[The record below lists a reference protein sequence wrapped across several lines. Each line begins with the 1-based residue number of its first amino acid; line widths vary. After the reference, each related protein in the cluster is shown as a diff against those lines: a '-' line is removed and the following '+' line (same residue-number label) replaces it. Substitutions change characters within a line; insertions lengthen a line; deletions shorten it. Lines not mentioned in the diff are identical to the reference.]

1 MLIININE
9 FKHEEAR
16 KIFVN
21 LPVKEL
27 NKSVEFFTNLG
38 FKFDPK
44 FTDKNTT
51 CMIVNE
57 TIFVMLL
64 VEIFFRTFSQKEK
77 CNTAKNIE
85 LILALSVEGREI
97 VDELVD
103 KAINAGGIEPLK
115 LQDHGWMHD
124 RSFDDID
131 GYLSKLVFMNGTKIM

>member
-77 CNTAKNIE
+77 CGCC
-85 LILALSVEGREI
+85 LFCCGL
-97 VDELVD
+97 
-103 KAINAGGIEPLK
+103 
-115 LQDHGWMHD
+115 
-124 RSFDDID
+124 
-131 GYLSKLVFMNGTKIM
+131 